1 MSQLPLYTPSSL
13 SVSELTT
20 YLRQLLEGDELL
32 QDVTVQGEVA
42 TLSRPSSG
50 HIYFTLV
57 DASAGLRCVMWKSTA
72 LRLRGKLDEFF
83 RSGAA
88 VEAHGYI
95 SLYERDGQYQLYV
108 DDLRPA
114 GIGLLY
120 QEFMRLKERLEA
132 EGLFDLE
139 RKRPIPPRPQTIG
152 VVTSTT
158 AAALQDVIRTVQARN
173 PLAQLILAPAA
184 VQGAEAPAEIV
195 RALRALNAR
204 RLPEVILLVRGGG
217 SLEDL
222 WAFNDERVVRAV
234 AASAIPVVSGV
245 GHEIDFTLA
254 DFAADER
261 APTPTGAAALVTAGM
276 DVLSEENRQLN
287 SRLCNAAQSL
297 VQYQRDQ
304 LESLQIDLG
313 RSSPLRRVLN
323 NRQQLDGLTERSQRT
338 TAQQMRLL
346 HAHWQGT
353 AQRLQALNP
362 LAVLQRGFA
371 VVSDSDGKLIRSVA
385 QAQAGQRLRIQVS
398 DGAFHARTEPES

>member
-1 MSQLPLYTPSSL
+1 MPQLPLFTPSTL

-20 YLRQLLEGDELL
+20 YLRQLLESDELL

-57 DASAGLRCVMWKSTA
+57 DAGAGLRCVMWKSTA
-72 LRLRGKLDEFF
+72 LRLRSRLNDFF
-83 RSGAA
+83 SSGVA

-114 GIGLLY
+114 GVGLLY
-120 QEFMRLKERLEA
+120 QEFLRLKARLEA
-132 EGLFDLE
+132 EGLFDPE
-139 RKRPIPPRPQTIG
+139 RKRPVPPRPQIIG

-158 AAALQDVIRTVQARN
+158 AAALQDVIHTVQARN

-184 VQGAEAPAEIV
+184 VQGVEAPAEIV
-195 RALRALNAR
+195 RALRALNAS

-222 WAFNDERVVRAV
+222 WAFNDERVVCAV

-261 APTPTGAAALVTAGM
+261 APTPTGAAALVTPGL
-276 DVLSEENRQLN
+276 DVLSEENRLLH
-287 SRLCNAAQSL
+287 SRLCTAAQSL
-297 VQYQRDQ
+297 VQYQQDQ
-304 LESLQIDLG
+304 LESLQMDLG

-323 NRQQLDGLTERSQRT
+323 NRQQLDGLTERSQRAA
-338 TAQQMRLL
+338 AQQVRLL
-346 HAHWQGT
+346 HAHWLGA

-371 VVSDSDGKLIRSVA
+371 VVSDSDGKLIRSVT
-385 QAQAGQRLRIQVS
+385 QAQAGQRLHIQVS
-398 DGAFHARTEPES
+398 DGAFHARTENES